1 MSVDV
6 IVSVP
11 PSWRSGRPFFK
22 DLERVASMADHVSVY
37 ELTVE
42 AREWGCNCNCPC

>member
-1 MSVDV
+1 M
-6 IVSVP
+6 IASVP
-11 PSWRSGRPFFK
+11 PSWRGGRPFFK

-42 AREWGCNCNCPC
+42 VRDAFAEV